1 VLVAP
6 DGSLYVVGTSAVGSA
21 RRISVVHLH
30 ANGQLDTDFGT
41 NGHYI
46 VPSIDATASAAV
58 FAANGDI
65 LVAATRHE
73 GGSNDNFAVCRVRG
87 ASVAQFGNTGLSCIT
102 LAFDLGGALQDTAR
116 DIVLLAGGRIAL
128 IGSAD
133 AGNNTFEAA
142 IGIIHDDGT
151 PDVVFNPGGKLHW
164 LPAGYA
170 TLNLYAGVRKYEVI
184 HLVGDGKEINSTR
197 LGAFSAFVNT
207 ETGQHLNDTLD
218 YLGDADSQAFYRDV
232 VVDNDPNKRVY
243 AAGGVLKDGKFRGVV
258 TRVQQ
263 SGEYDPDWAN
273 GNGYAAIYAGESVQL
288 TKLVKQADARRGHAA
303 GNRLHRLDA
312 VRRALQRQRQPRR
325 RQLQHPA
332 GLSRSRFPDAR
343 PLRLRRGAGT
353 AVRPAGAGGLGA
365 GERQQYRLRLRRG
378 SPPQRPDL
386 RRSFRQRPARRVSD
400 AARGGTRASARAACW
415 LGKRV
420 LLQRGS
426 RRKNTRL
433 HSGPKRNQS
442 AMEPTPIPY
451 QSRSGLVIASSPM
464 NAMRP
469 VSSASAMIHAT
480 TQRIHNSNS

>member
-1 VLVAP
+1 MLIRTVLFCAALAANTFAVAADSDIDTSFGVFSTGHNVVAINGGGGNGDTVAEVLVAP

-273 GNGYAAIYAGESVQL
+273 GNGYAAIYAGESAQL
-288 TKLVKQADARRGHAA
+288 TKLVKQADGKLLVAGTLQETGFTGSTLFVGRYNANGSRDVGSFNILQGYREVDFQMPGHYDY
-303 GNRLHRLDA
+303 GA
-312 VRRALQRQRQPRR
+312 VLALQSGQPV
-325 RQLQHPA
+325 LA
-332 GLSRSRFPDAR
+332 GSVQASGSNTDYDFGVA
-343 PLRLRRGAGT
+343 RLRN
-353 AVRPAGAGGLGA
+353 
-365 GERQQYRLRLRRG
+365 
-378 SPPQRPDL
+378 DL
-386 RRSFRQRPARRVSD
+386 IFADRF
-400 AARGGTRASARAACW
+400 G
-415 LGKRV
+415 
-420 LLQRGS
+420 
-426 RRKNTRL
+426 
-433 HSGPKRNQS
+433 SGPLD
-442 AMEPTPIPY
+442 E
-451 QSRSGLVIASSPM
+451 
-464 NAMRP
+464 
-469 VSSASAMIHAT
+469 
-480 TQRIHNSNS
+480 